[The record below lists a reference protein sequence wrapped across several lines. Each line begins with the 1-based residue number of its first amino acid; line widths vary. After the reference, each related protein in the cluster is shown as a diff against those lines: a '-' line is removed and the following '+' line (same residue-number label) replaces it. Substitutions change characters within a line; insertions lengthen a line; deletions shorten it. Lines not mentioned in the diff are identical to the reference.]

1 MSSLPLTATH
11 GGLAGRGDGGIASD
25 SDDDAAASSGGLPSF
40 APSNASGMPGD
51 LDDCDEHDDSVLR
64 PRWDDDTMCSE
75 GVWKVQTRGGGDADA
90 EKDDKGSGLAGTYG
104 VLSAN
109 WGGNWSDKGL
119 QAHMLKDIKSS
130 PSQVL
135 CLQEA
140 TESLRFE
147 LEKTPD
153 ADAQRAIRGGGDG
166 NEGVQGERQ
175 PGKFIGVRGTEPK
188 TSLMIAGRVSLVT
201 GIRLL
206 VLHRLFDGQYRAPGK
221 KGKAAQVKGAVS
233 RILIASLKMRYFRT
247 RGGGDEAEGLDEIT
261 IANVHMHF
269 RTAKRDLTGGAK
281 AYKQFWDVLARYLA
295 EFCPSFLCGDFNMAL
310 FCVVPELRARGFQIN
325 LAAWYCWQNHLE
337 QHPRADSCGIFR
349 LGPCQGIRMCFGAS
363 VFGLASPP
371 LPANCSMVMEILRD
385 ADGKEIE
392 QRQYAVPK
400 LEIMGQGYALTSYRP
415 LETKRREQFVKWTMT
430 PAFDALSPAV
440 AGIIECTKSDK
451 AMFPYKAD
459 TTIGSES
466 WTWPEGPMSKQK
478 LASYERFDPDKE
490 LFKRGAHMPLM
501 IYIGSSKDTRRTPK
515 SLAKRAEN
523 AARRGWTYD
532 RIQKHK
538 AGIETS
544 GGGKHSKGKGK
555 HKGKGVHTHG
565 HGEPSDGQRLAER

>member
-1 MSSLPLTATH
+1 MPSLPLTQLPPATH
-11 GGLAGRGDGGIASD
+11 GDLASRGDGGIASD

-51 LDDCDEHDDSVLR
+51 LDDCDEHGDCVLR

-90 EKDDKGSGLAGTYG
+90 EKDDRGSGLAGTYCL
-104 VLSAN
+104 LSAN

-140 TESLRFE
+140 EESLRVE

-175 PGKFIGVRGTEPK
+175 PGCKFIGVRGPEPN

-201 GIRLL
+201 GIRIL
-206 VLHRLFDGQYRAPGK
+206 VFHRLFDGMFRGVSGR
-221 KGKAAQVKGAVS
+221 KGKAAQDKAALS

-247 RGGGDEAEGLDEIT
+247 RGGGDEADSLDEIK
-261 IANVHMHF
+261 IANVHLYF
-269 RTAKRDLTGGAK
+269 RTAKRDVANGAA
-281 AYKQFWDVLARYLA
+281 AYKRFWDVLAQYLA
-295 EFCPSFLCGDFNMAL
+295 EFCPNFLCGDFNMAL
-310 FCVVPELRARGFQIN
+310 FAVVPELRARGFQIN

-385 ADGKEIE
+385 EDGKEIE
-392 QRQYAVPK
+392 KRQYAVPK
-400 LEIMGQGYALTSYRP
+400 LGFLGQGYPLTSYRP

-451 AMFPYKAD
+451 AMFPFEVD
-459 TTIGSES
+459 TSIGSET
-466 WTWPEGPMSKQK
+466 WTWPEGPVSKQK
-478 LASYERFDPDKE
+478 LASYGRRNALCVFMHNET
-490 LFKRGAHMPLM
+490 KRVLA
-501 IYIGSSKDTRRTPK
+501 DTPA
-515 SLAKRAEN
+515 LLVP
-523 AARRGWTYD
+523 
-532 RIQKHK
+532 
-538 AGIETS
+538 
-544 GGGKHSKGKGK
+544 GKG
-555 HKGKGVHTHG
+555 
-565 HGEPSDGQRLAER
+565 